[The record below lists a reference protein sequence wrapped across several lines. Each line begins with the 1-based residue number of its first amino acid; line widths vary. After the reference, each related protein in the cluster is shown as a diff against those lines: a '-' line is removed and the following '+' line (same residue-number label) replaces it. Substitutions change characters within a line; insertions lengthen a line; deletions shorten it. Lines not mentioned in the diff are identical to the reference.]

1 MSARP
6 LLPTRIKLADYVR
19 QHWRSTPDGGITLE
33 QVMEPSFFGHIAKK
47 IALLDIIEVIP
58 QDNSY
63 FAELLVTGKTE
74 DRITVTLLRHV
85 TLTHQTKSQTKRVQA
100 QTNKPESAPP
110 ATERFSEEELEVK
123 YRGAIAKHTVWVKDT
138 RQVIREGFDTSDE
151 AKDFLINYALGLV
164 D

>member
-1 MSARP
+1 MSAKP

-33 QVMEPSFFGHIAKK
+33 QVLEPSFFGHIAKK

-63 FAELLVTGKTE
+63 FAELLVTGKAD
-74 DRITVTLLRHV
+74 DRVTVTLLRHIP
-85 TLTHQTKSQTKRVQA
+85 LAEQTKAKTQGT
-100 QTNKPESAPP
+100 TSARI
-110 ATERFSEEELEVK
+110 AEDDLEVK
-123 YRGAIAKHTVWVKDT
+123 YRGPIAKHTVWVKST
-138 RQVIREGFDTSDE
+138 HEIIKEGFDTADE
-151 AKDFLINYALGLV
+151 AKNFLSAYVNGLA